1 MPKRGRPKGSTSAR
15 SRASAQINGARG
27 GRPSPV
33 VTAAGKTAAKVTR
46 QALSALA
53 RYQKARAGT
62 QEQIEIAKK
71 RENAVRDGEL
81 IPAADVRA
89 WGLRLVASLRREVD
103 ALPTL
108 VEGCGLDQAVTDATR
123 KVLGEIATRCR
134 QRLASAPQ
142 LAGEKVAS

>member
-1 MPKRGRPKGSTSAR
+1 MPKRGRPRGSTSAR

-33 VTAAGKTAAKVTR
+33 TTAAGKTAAKVTR

-53 RYQKARAGT
+53 RYQKARADT
-62 QEQIEIAKK
+62 QEQIALAKR
-71 RENAVRDGEL
+71 RENAVRGGEL
-81 IPAADVRA
+81 IPVADVRA

-108 VEGCGLDQAVTDATR
+108 VEGAGLDQAVSDATR
-123 KVLGEIATRCR
+123 KVLGEIANRCR
-134 QRLASAPQ
+134 QRLSTAPQ
-142 LAGEKVAS
+142 LAREKIAS